1 MLKTGYHTSMS
12 FSPNSPKSC
21 LLGICS
27 YNEGDKIRRVI
38 EKFNDFSRYD
48 VLLIDDGSTDG
59 SICALSLDNRIR
71 LMRNERPMG
80 AGYGTRQIID
90 FAKQYGYAVVI
101 FVSGNDK
108 DDAADVPALIE
119 AVEQG
124 YDFVQGSRYLPGGAY
139 GNMPFYRLLATKYVH
154 PLFFSLFSGMRI
166 TDSTNGFRA
175 VRLSLCNDPRIDLAQ
190 DWLDQYE
197 LEPYLFY
204 KAIRLGYKVKEVAVK
219 KIYPDHKEGYTKMR
233 PFSGWWSI
241 LRPLFLLGLGIKK

>member
-1 MLKTGYHTSMS
+1 MS
-12 FSPNSPKSC
+12 FSPHSATKY

-59 SICALSLDNRIR
+59 SITSLSLDSRIH

-80 AGYGTRQIID
+80 AGFGTRQTID
-90 FAKQYGYAVVI
+90 YARDHGCDAVI

-108 DDAADVPALIE
+108 DDANDVPALIA

-139 GNMPFYRLLATKYVH
+139 GNMPFYRLLATRYVH
-154 PLFFSLFSGMRI
+154 PWIFSFFSGMRI

-175 VRLSLCNDPRIDLAQ
+175 VRVSLCRDERIDLTQ
-190 DWLDQYE
+190 EWLDQYE

-204 KAIRLGYKVKEVAVK
+204 KAIRLGYKVTEAPVR

-241 LRPLFLLGLGIKK
+241 LRPVFLLGLRIKK